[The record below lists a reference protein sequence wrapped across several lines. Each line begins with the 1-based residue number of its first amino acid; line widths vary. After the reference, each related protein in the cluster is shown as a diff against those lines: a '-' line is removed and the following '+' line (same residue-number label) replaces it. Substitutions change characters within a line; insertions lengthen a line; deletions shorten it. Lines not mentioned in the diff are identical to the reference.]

1 MSRSRRR
8 GGSGPVRLLA
18 VVLVALFVVASGLGT
33 AAFTTGS
40 LDRASDVDVA
50 ADTDGVY
57 GIDLSS
63 AVHTNSTERLVTLTN
78 RLDRDVTVTITLD
91 SASTDRGDLVVGGV
105 NEGNQTSFT
114 LASGNSQRIDVAVPD
129 DDSLVGTTIVFH
141 AEASADGL
149 YVSAENRTVP
159 IE

>member
-8 GGSGPVRLLA
+8 GGSGSSWLLA
-18 VVLVALFVVASGLGT
+18 VVLAALFLAASGLGT

-40 LDRASDVDVA
+40 VDRNSAVDVA

-78 RLDRDVTVTITLD
+78 RLDRDVTVTVTLD
-91 SASTDRGDLVVGGV
+91 ADSTDRGDLVVDGTV
-105 NEGNQTSFT
+105 AGNQTSFT
-114 LASGNSQRIDVAVPD
+114 LAAGSSQRVDVEVPD
-129 DDSLVGTTIVFH
+129 DDSLVGTSIAFH